1 MGYYQELL
9 KYSTRFLPEPGTV
22 SLKTSTTGTFS
33 DVFGSTLTLSGLASG
48 DFVVIILT
56 DNDNDSIPLSSG
68 WTNIS
73 NNTGTASVRA
83 AYIFS
88 TGTSVSYTTPSGTDI
103 DGSAVLAAFTGV
115 DPTTPLDVS
124 RTLNTGAATT
134 SVTPASV
141 TTVTD
146 NCMILTALGIEG
158 GDLTVTDPSGY
169 TRIAKA
175 AGGGFLNL
183 LPSVT
188 VLSYKQQTSSG
199 TESPG
204 AFSWSGNR
212 NARTVTIALRPAS

>member
-9 KYSTRFLPEPGTV
+9 KYSTRFIPEAGTI
-22 SLKTSTTGTFS
+22 SLKTSTTATFNE
-33 DVFGSTLTLSGLASG
+33 VFGATLTLSGLASG
-48 DFVVIILT
+48 DFVVIVLT
-56 DNDNDSIPLSSG
+56 DDNNDSIPLSSG
-68 WTNIS
+68 WTSIS
-73 NNTGTASVRA
+73 NNTGTASVRT

-88 TGTSVSYTTPSGTDI
+88 TGTSVSYTIPSGTDL

-124 RTLNTGAATT
+124 STLNTGATTT
-134 SVTPASV
+134 SVTPASI

-146 NCMILTALGIEG
+146 KCMILTALGIEDG
-158 GDLTVTDPSGY
+158 NLTVTDPSGY
-169 TRIAKA
+169 TRIEKA
-175 AGGGFLNL
+175 AGGGFLGL
-183 LPSVT
+183 KPAVT

-212 NARTVTIALRPAS
+212 NARTVTIALRPDL